1 MRFPRLSF
9 LAAFVLPPVVALGG
23 IAPVVAQ
30 SASRPSSA
38 SASLSGYRLPPAEV
52 VKILDAPATPAASF
66 SPDRSLLALTDYQP
80 YPPIALLARPHL
92 KLAGLRVDPV
102 LNGTQ
107 RTRRYTGISLL
118 RVADGKKTAISGLPR
133 DAAISPPDWALN
145 SRRFAFTRET
155 PTGLEVWVGDA
166 EKGTAKAIP
175 GLRVADVLFG
185 PFSWMNDSR
194 HLLVAEVPTGR
205 GPAPKRPE
213 APTGP
218 VMEETLGK
226 FSMVRT
232 YQDLLK
238 DEQDTKLFSYYGSAQ
253 IAVVDTETGRIQR
266 IGKPDLYTSVR
277 PSPDEKYLLVT
288 RLTPPFSYRV
298 PYSDFGRVT
307 EVWERGSGRVAAT
320 ILKQGLQDEVPVGGV
335 SVGPRTVTWQ
345 EKKPAT
351 LLWAEALDNGDPRK
365 KVPHRDRLMR
375 LAAPFTGSPAEV
387 LKVTHRY
394 AGLGWFDTPDL
405 VLLTESD
412 RDRRWTTTYLL
423 DLNQPET
430 SRRVLF
436 DRSVQDAYNDPGSPV
451 YDTKPNGDR
460 TILQEGD
467 WIYLSGQGASPEG
480 NRPFLRRFHLK
491 TKETTEVFRSDAT
504 SLESFVGFIGKDRI
518 LTNRQSRTE
527 PPNYYVRGL
536 TDGSRKALTNFA
548 DPHPQI
554 TGMKKELVKY
564 TREKDGVPLSGTLYL
579 PPDYDPAS
587 GKRLPLVMWAYPREY
602 NDASTAGQVRGST
615 NTFTRLSGM
624 SHLWFV
630 TQGYAVLDEAAMP
643 VIGDPETVN
652 DTFVE
657 QIVGAAKAAI
667 DYLDKRG
674 IIDPKRVVVGGHSYG
689 AFMTANLLAHSDL
702 FAAGIARS
710 GAYNRTLTPFG
721 FQSERRSYWDAPETY
736 YKMSP
741 FSYAHKVKTPI
752 LLIHGQDDNN
762 PGTFPVQS
770 ERFYQALQAN
780 GATARLVMLPHESH
794 GYAARESI
802 LHTLAEMF
810 DWADR
815 FAKNRPTPSATPL
828 SGTR

>member
-1 MRFPRLSF
+1 MRFPRFSVI
-9 LAAFVLPPVVALGG
+9 AAFVLPLVPLTGN
-23 IAPVVAQ
+23 APVAAQ
-30 SASRPSSA
+30 TEARSTPN
-38 SASLSGYRLPPAEV
+38 LSGYRLPPAEV
-52 VKILDAPATPAASF
+52 VKILDAPATPTASF
-66 SPDRSLLALTDYQP
+66 SPNRALLALTDYQP
-80 YPPIALLARPHL
+80 YPPISLLARPHL

-107 RTRRYTGISLL
+107 RMRRYTGISLL
-118 RVADGKKTAISGLPR
+118 RVADGKKIMVSGLPK
-133 DAAISPPDWALN
+133 DAAISPPNWSLN

-155 PTGLEVWVGDA
+155 ENGLEVWIGDA

-175 GLRVADVLFG
+175 NVRVADVLFG

-194 HLLVAEVPTGR
+194 HLLVAEVPTRR

-226 FSMVRT
+226 VSMVRT
-232 YQDLLK
+232 YQDLLQ
-238 DEQDTKLFSYYGSAQ
+238 DEHDAKLFAYYGASQ
-253 IAVVDTETGRIQR
+253 IAIIDTETGRIQR
-266 IGKPDLYTSVR
+266 IGKPDLYISVR
-277 PSPDEKYLLVT
+277 PSPDEKYLLVD

-298 PYSDFGRVT
+298 PYSDFGNVT
-307 EVWERGSGRVAAT
+307 EVWDRANGKIVAT
-320 ILKQGLQDEVPVGGV
+320 VVKQGLQDEVPVGGV
-335 SVGPRTVTWQ
+335 SVGPRAVTWQ
-345 EKKPAT
+345 EKKPST
-351 LLWAEALDNGDPRK
+351 LLWAEALDGGDPRK
-365 KVPHRDRLMR
+365 KVPQRDRLMR
-375 LAAPFTGSPAEV
+375 LAAPFSGSPSEV

-394 AGLGWFDTPDL
+394 AGLGWFDTPDT

-412 RDRRWTTTYLL
+412 RDRRWTTTYLI
-423 DLNQPET
+423 DLNSPEA

-451 YDTKPNGDR
+451 YESRPNGDR

-480 NRPFLRRFHLK
+480 NRPFLRRFNLK
-491 TKETTEVFRSDAT
+491 TKETVEVFRCDT
-504 SLESFVGFIGKDRI
+504 TNLETFVGFVGKDHI

-527 PPNYYVRGL
+527 PPNYYVRRLAG
-536 TDGSRKALTNFA
+536 GSPKALTSFV

-554 TGMKKELVKY
+554 TGLKKELVKY
-564 TREKDGVPLSGTLYL
+564 TRAKDNVPLSGTLYL
-579 PPDYDPAS
+579 PPNYDPAS

-643 VIGDPETVN
+643 VIGNPETVN
-652 DTFVE
+652 DTFVD
-657 QIVGAAKAAI
+657 QIVGSAKAAI
-667 DYLDKRG
+667 DYLDQRG
-674 IIDPKRVVVGGHSYG
+674 IIDPKKVVVGGHSYG

-736 YKMSP
+736 YRMSP
-741 FSYAHKVKTPI
+741 FSYANKIKTPI

-762 PGTFPVQS
+762 SGTFPVQS

-815 FAKNRPTPSATPL
+815 FAKNRPATTATTATQ
-828 SGTR
+828 GTK